1 MSVENVNVV
10 VVTGNLTRDP
20 ELRALPSGTSLCK
33 LRLAVNGRRKDAAT
47 GEWVDKPNYVDVT
60 VWGARG
66 EAAAEHLAKGSPV
79 AVEGRLDWREWE
91 AKDGSGKRQTIEI
104 VGDAV
109 QFLGSSKAS
118 KGASDSEEEP
128 ESAEEP
134 EAGAE
139 DQPDPAAEAQAQ
151 AVADAEAVLRDSD
164 MSRKQLDS
172 RACDLGIENPQRLKN
187 MAAVIAK
194 IAAAEVEFAEFD
206 EAELAEED
214 RPF

>member
-1 MSVENVNVV
+1 MSAENVNVV

-20 ELRALPSGTSLCK
+20 ELRALGSGTSLCK
-33 LRLAVNGRRKDAAT
+33 LRLAVNGRRKDNQ
-47 GEWVDKPNYVDVT
+47 GQWHDKPNYFDVT
-60 VWGARG
+60 LWGARG

-91 AKDGSGKRQTIEI
+91 VEGAGKRQTVEI
-104 VGDAV
+104 VAEGV

-128 ESAEEP
+128 ELAAEPESS

-139 DQPDPAAEAQAQ
+139 EQPDPEEEALAQAG
-151 AVADAEAVLRDSD
+151 ADEESELRA
-164 MSRKQLDS
+164 MTREQLDA
-172 RACDLGIENPQRLKN
+172 RARNLGIETPERLQNK
-187 MAAVIAK
+187 AAVISEV
-194 IAAAEVEFAEFD
+194 AAAEVMFD
-206 EAELAEED
+206 ELDEGVLEED